1 MNLIFIQNNQRIS
14 NISNVRFVPFHFT
27 LFQINLEKKWAAM
40 CDALPKKLKW
50 DTMGSSEIQLIQLIF

>member
-14 NISNVRFVPFHFT
+14 NISNVTFHFT